1 MTVEAETVVEN
12 QTLDITKV
20 EEPFKTDKEVIAD
33 EEAEEKKDEEKE
45 EVTEEV
51 TEEKKKA
58 GTLSRLRGMFDTKK
72 VEKEAKEEVTEDKAE
87 ATEVKAETEEKTD
100 EESPKKPVVNKKDFE
115 EDVVYLFQFN
125 RSSQIPSISP
135 LCLQV
140 ESFLKLHGIKFE
152 NVDLKSKLW
161 SKEGKMLP
169 FIELNGE
176 KIVGSNIFETL
187 SKKFEKE
194 IDAKLTEDQK
204 KVQEEMTELVEKHL
218 YWALVH
224 WRSVDHENLL
234 KGYKMVV
241 PTTLGAQLPPA
252 ATKVYFNYTYCK
264 RGLKQVKTSEFG
276 TNTAEEIEQFG
287 KDDLKKLSEKLGEQ
301 KLFFGDEVS
310 SLDLV
315 VFSYVAQIAM
325 VEKEQ
330 PCAMREFLETDCK
343 NLLELIEA
351 VKEKVW
357 GEDWEK
363 ATGEKIEMNPHIEV
377 PVVEV
382 EEEKVEEKE
391 EEDKVEEKKEEEGE
405 EEKVEDKEIKKNRG
419 GTLSKIR
426 GAFDMKKFAKSEKVE
441 DGENKEETENKEV
454 EAESEKKEGTEDKE
468 DITDITEEKTEEKK
482 KAGTLS
488 RLRGMFDMKKVEKEE
503 KEAKEEEAT
512 GVEAEATD
520 DKAEATDDKAEA
532 TEDKAE
538 EKTDE
543 ESPKKESTLTR
554 MLSIFKKNKPVVVK
568 KTTEDEEELEEEK
581 ETSEEK
587 ETKEESSAEAKEI
600 VTDIVNEI
608 ADVKDLK
615 TEAPKDLSKETEEL

>member
-1 MTVEAETVVEN
+1 MTVEAETVVETP
-12 QTLDITKV
+12 QALDITKV
-20 EEPFKTDKEVIAD
+20 EEPFKTDKEVIAL
-33 EEAEEKKDEEKE
+33 EEAEEKKDEEKKDE
-45 EVTEEV
+45 EKTEEEATEEV
-51 TEEKKKA
+51 TEEKKDVK
-58 GTLSRLRGMFDTKK
+58 
-72 VEKEAKEEVTEDKAE
+72 EK
-87 ATEVKAETEEKTD
+87 
-100 EESPKKPVVNKKDFE
+100 KKPVVNKKDFE
-115 EDVVYLFQFN
+115 EDVVYLFQLN
-125 RSSQIPSISP
+125 RSAQIPSISP

-176 KIVGSNIFETL
+176 KIVDSNIFETL

-194 IDAKLTEDQK
+194 IDANLTEDQK
-204 KVQEEMTELVEKHL
+204 KVQEEMTEVVEKHL

-252 ATKVYFNYTYCK
+252 AIKVYFNYTYCRK
-264 RGLKQVKTSEFG
+264 GLKQVKATEFG

-301 KLFFGDEVS
+301 KFFFGDEVS

-315 VFSYVAQIAM
+315 VFSYVSQIAM

-343 NLLELIEA
+343 NLLALIEA

-377 PVVEV
+377 PVV
-382 EEEKVEEKE
+382 VEEKE
-391 EEDKVEEKKEEEGE
+391 AEVEKVEEKKEEEGE
-405 EEKVEDKEIKKNRG
+405 EKKEDEEKVEDKEIKRNRG
-419 GTLSKIR
+419 GTLSRIR
-426 GAFDMKKFAKSEKVE
+426 GAFDMKKFAKAEKAEVKKEETE
-441 DGENKEETENKEV
+441 DLSKATEETENKEV
-454 EAESEKKEGTEDKE
+454 EAETEKEVTEDKE

-488 RLRGMFDMKKVEKEE
+488 RIKGLFDMKKVEKEE
-503 KEAKEEEAT
+503 KEETEEEKPTEEGEAK
-512 GVEAEATD
+512 VEGAEA
-520 DKAEATDDKAEA
+520 KAETD
-532 TEDKAE
+532 

-568 KTTEDEEELEEEK
+568 KTTEEEELEEEK
-581 ETSEEK
+581 ETSAEEK
-587 ETKEESSAEAKEI
+587 ETKEETSTEAKEI

-608 ADVKDLK
+608 ADDLK
-615 TEAPKDLSKETEEL
+615 ETEATKDLSKETEEL

>member
-1 MTVEAETVVEN
+1 MTVEAETVVETP
-12 QTLDITKV
+12 QALDITKV
-20 EEPFKTDKEVIAD
+20 EEPFKTDKEVIAL
-33 EEAEEKKDEEKE
+33 EEAEEKKDEEKKDE
-45 EVTEEV
+45 EKTEEEATEEV
-51 TEEKKKA
+51 TEEKKDVK
-58 GTLSRLRGMFDTKK
+58 
-72 VEKEAKEEVTEDKAE
+72 EK
-87 ATEVKAETEEKTD
+87 
-100 EESPKKPVVNKKDFE
+100 KKPVVNKKDFE
-115 EDVVYLFQFN
+115 EDVVYLFQLN
-125 RSSQIPSISP
+125 RSAQIPSISP

-176 KIVGSNIFETL
+176 KIVDSNIFETL

-194 IDAKLTEDQK
+194 IDANLTEDQK
-204 KVQEEMTELVEKHL
+204 KVQEEMTEVVEKHL

-252 ATKVYFNYTYCK
+252 AIKVYFNYTYCRK
-264 RGLKQVKTSEFG
+264 GLKQVKATEFG

-301 KLFFGDEVS
+301 KFFFGDEVS

-315 VFSYVAQIAM
+315 VFSYVSQIAM

-343 NLLELIEA
+343 NLLALIEA

-377 PVVEV
+377 PVV
-382 EEEKVEEKE
+382 VEEKE
-391 EEDKVEEKKEEEGE
+391 AEVEKVEEKKEEEGE
-405 EEKVEDKEIKKNRG
+405 EKKEDEEKVEDKEIKRNRG
-419 GTLSKIR
+419 GTLSRIR
-426 GAFDMKKFAKSEKVE
+426 GAFDMKKFAKAEKAEVKKEETE
-441 DGENKEETENKEV
+441 DLSKATEETENKEV
-454 EAESEKKEGTEDKE
+454 EAETEKEVTEDKE

-488 RLRGMFDMKKVEKEE
+488 RIRGLFDMKKVEKEE
-503 KEAKEEEAT
+503 KEEKEKEETEEEKPKEEGEAN
-512 GVEAEATD
+512 VEGAEAKPET
-520 DKAEATDDKAEA
+520 
-532 TEDKAE
+532 E
-538 EKTDE
+538 EKADE

-568 KTTEDEEELEEEK
+568 KTTEEEELEEE
-581 ETSEEK
+581 TSAEKTEEK
-587 ETKEESSAEAKEI
+587 ETKEETSTEAKEI

-608 ADVKDLK
+608 ADDLK
-615 TEAPKDLSKETEEL
+615 ETEATKDLSKETEEL

>member
-1 MTVEAETVVEN
+1 MTVEAETVVETP
-12 QTLDITKV
+12 QALDITKV
-20 EEPFKTDKEVIAD
+20 EEPFKTDKEVIAL
-33 EEAEEKKDEEKE
+33 EEAEEKKDEEKKDE
-45 EVTEEV
+45 EKTEEEATEEV
-51 TEEKKKA
+51 TEEKKDVK
-58 GTLSRLRGMFDTKK
+58 
-72 VEKEAKEEVTEDKAE
+72 EK
-87 ATEVKAETEEKTD
+87 
-100 EESPKKPVVNKKDFE
+100 KKPVVNKKDFE
-115 EDVVYLFQFN
+115 EDVVYLFQLN
-125 RSSQIPSISP
+125 RSAQIPSISP

-176 KIVGSNIFETL
+176 KIVDSNIFETL

-194 IDAKLTEDQK
+194 IDANLTEDQK
-204 KVQEEMTELVEKHL
+204 KVQEEMTEVVEKHL

-252 ATKVYFNYTYCK
+252 AIKVYFNYTYCRK
-264 RGLKQVKTSEFG
+264 GLKQVKATEFG

-301 KLFFGDEVS
+301 KFFFGDEVS

-315 VFSYVAQIAM
+315 VFSYVSQIAM

-343 NLLELIEA
+343 NLLALIEA

-377 PVVEV
+377 PLVVEEKEAEV
-382 EEEKVEEKE
+382 EKVEEKATGEKIEMNPHIEVPVVVE
-391 EEDKVEEKKEEEGE
+391 EKEAEVEKVEEKKEEEGE
-405 EEKVEDKEIKKNRG
+405 EKKEDEEKVEDKEIKRNRG
-419 GTLSKIR
+419 GTLSRIR
-426 GAFDMKKFAKSEKVE
+426 GAFDMKKFAKAEKAEVKKEETE
-441 DGENKEETENKEV
+441 DLSKATEETENKEV
-454 EAESEKKEGTEDKE
+454 EAETEKEVTEDKE

-488 RLRGMFDMKKVEKEE
+488 RIKGLFDMKKVEKEE
-503 KEAKEEEAT
+503 KEETEEEKPTEEGEAK
-512 GVEAEATD
+512 VEGAEA
-520 DKAEATDDKAEA
+520 KAET
-532 TEDKAE
+532 E

-568 KTTEDEEELEEEK
+568 KTTEEEELEEE
-581 ETSEEK
+581 TSAEKTEEK
-587 ETKEESSAEAKEI
+587 ETKEETSTEAKEI

-608 ADVKDLK
+608 ADDLK
-615 TEAPKDLSKETEEL
+615 ETEATKDLSKETEEL

>member
-1 MTVEAETVVEN
+1 MTVEAETVVETP
-12 QTLDITKV
+12 QALDITKV
-20 EEPFKTDKEVIAD
+20 EEPFKTDKEVIAL
-33 EEAEEKKDEEKE
+33 EEAEEKKDEEKKDE
-45 EVTEEV
+45 EKTEEEATEEV
-51 TEEKKKA
+51 TEEKKDVK
-58 GTLSRLRGMFDTKK
+58 
-72 VEKEAKEEVTEDKAE
+72 EK
-87 ATEVKAETEEKTD
+87 
-100 EESPKKPVVNKKDFE
+100 KKPVVNKKDFE
-115 EDVVYLFQFN
+115 EDVVYLFQLN
-125 RSSQIPSISP
+125 RSAQIPSISP

-176 KIVGSNIFETL
+176 KIVDSNIFETL

-194 IDAKLTEDQK
+194 IDANLTEDQK
-204 KVQEEMTELVEKHL
+204 KVQEEMTEVVEKHL

-252 ATKVYFNYTYCK
+252 AIKVYFNYTYCRK
-264 RGLKQVKTSEFG
+264 GLKQVKATEFG

-301 KLFFGDEVS
+301 KFFFGDEVS

-315 VFSYVAQIAM
+315 VFSYVSQIAM

-343 NLLELIEA
+343 NLLALIEA

-377 PVVEV
+377 PVV
-382 EEEKVEEKE
+382 VEEKE
-391 EEDKVEEKKEEEGE
+391 AEVEKVEEKKEEEGE
-405 EEKVEDKEIKKNRG
+405 EKKEDEEKVEDKEIKRNRG
-419 GTLSKIR
+419 GTLSRIR
-426 GAFDMKKFAKSEKVE
+426 GAFDMKKFAKAEKAEVKKEETE
-441 DGENKEETENKEV
+441 DLSKATEETENKEV
-454 EAESEKKEGTEDKE
+454 EAETEKEVTEDKE

-488 RLRGMFDMKKVEKEE
+488 RIKGLFDMKKVEKEE
-503 KEAKEEEAT
+503 KEETEEEKPTEEGEAK
-512 GVEAEATD
+512 VEGAEA
-520 DKAEATDDKAEA
+520 KAET
-532 TEDKAE
+532 E

-568 KTTEDEEELEEEK
+568 KTTEEEELEEE
-581 ETSEEK
+581 TSAEKTEEK
-587 ETKEESSAEAKEI
+587 ETKEETSTEAKEI

-608 ADVKDLK
+608 ADDLK
-615 TEAPKDLSKETEEL
+615 ETEATKDLSKETEEL